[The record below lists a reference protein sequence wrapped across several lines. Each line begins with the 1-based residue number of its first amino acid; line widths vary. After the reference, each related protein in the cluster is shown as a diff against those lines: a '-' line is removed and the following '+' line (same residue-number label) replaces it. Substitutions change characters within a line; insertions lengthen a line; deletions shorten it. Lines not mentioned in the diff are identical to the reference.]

1 MRPSK
6 EAVPESTITG
16 IGTYPKDVPANQNTR
31 IERTGNGRIDD
42 MGDILYHRDGDV
54 AGMDSK
60 LMNPWEYCNSLR
72 YGFDED
78 YDSPVFDD
86 EDISEE
92 KETNE

>member
-1 MRPSK
+1 MLHSN
-6 EAVPESTITG
+6 EVVPASTTTG
-16 IGTYPKDVPANQNTR
+16 IGTFQRDVPASRNTR
-31 IERTGNGRIDD
+31 IERTGNGRIDNL
-42 MGDILYHRDGDV
+42 GYILHRWNDN
-54 AGMDSK
+54 ATGMDNK

-86 EDISEE
+86 EDTSEE